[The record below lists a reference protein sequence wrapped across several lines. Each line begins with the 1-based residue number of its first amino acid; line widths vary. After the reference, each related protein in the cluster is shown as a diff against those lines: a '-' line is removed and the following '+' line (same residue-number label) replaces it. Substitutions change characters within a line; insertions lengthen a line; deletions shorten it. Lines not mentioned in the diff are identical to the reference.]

1 MFIHVHIHLITYT
14 YDICSFFFS
23 PFEMVISWAK
33 SIDRSIRPPGWSF
46 MTEVMTSSGFFDVWP
61 RIWLRRS
68 SRSFSI
74 RNVLFWQSYVKFLK
88 SQVPAAGMNRDE
100 SGWTAMA
107 MFFVWTRSV
116 PWIFRWTFADESTG
130 RMYSST
136 YINLLMFRCC
146 ISVT

>member
-1 MFIHVHIHLITYT
+1 MFIHVHIHLIIYIHMTYVL
-14 YDICSFFFS
+14 SFFLPSKWSFHGLNPS
-23 PFEMVISWAK
+23 VH
-33 SIDRSIRPPGWSF
+33 PPPWSF

-88 SQVPAAGMNRDE
+88 SQVPAAVNRDE